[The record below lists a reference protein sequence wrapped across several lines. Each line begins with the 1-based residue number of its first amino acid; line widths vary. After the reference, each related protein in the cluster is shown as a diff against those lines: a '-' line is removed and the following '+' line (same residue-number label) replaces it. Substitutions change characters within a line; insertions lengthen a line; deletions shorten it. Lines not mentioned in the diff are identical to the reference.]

1 MNILSNALQYCLV
14 IYAVNT
20 FVHHAKI
27 DTLYIL
33 DTGFNLTILLA
44 TLVKWVYT
52 SSEIFDDLLAGK
64 VLHDSAGVCV
74 GGRIHLILK
83 PASCSQDVVRPHH
96 VRLPHDVVSGQAV
109 GPRSRFGGVREG
121 ESGVVDD
128 PVVPHQGDRDL
139 GGLSHPLPSASEL
152 GDVWHNTQH
161 TLLREQRFRTEYI
174 SHFTYYSEEVRF

>member
-1 MNILSNALQYCLV
+1 M
-14 IYAVNT
+14 
-20 FVHHAKI
+20 
-27 DTLYIL
+27 
-33 DTGFNLTILLA
+33 TILLA

-52 SSEIFDDLLAGK
+52 SSEIFDDLLAEE

-74 GGRIHLILK
+74 GGRIHLVLK

-109 GPRSRFGGVREG
+109 GPWSRFGGVREG

-139 GGLSHPLPSASEL
+139 GGLSHPLPTTSEL
-152 GDVWHNTQH
+152 GDVWYHAEH
-161 TLLREQRFRTEYI
+161 TLLKKRRVRTEYI
-174 SHFTYYSEEVRF
+174 SHFTYHSEEVTF